1 MEGWSV
7 RALGEGGCVHMEGV
21 ECAWTRRRRMC
32 AYGSVHAWERE
43 DVCIYGRFEC
53 ACMGG
58 CVHMEGVEWRA
69 WGEGDVY
76 LEGVECVCMGRGRV
90 CIWKGGVC
98 VHAWEEGGCV
108 YRRGQMACMGRGRCV
123 FGRGGVCVHGS
134 LFPGP
139 TQLSVAY
146 STVKLGGA
154 WERGYVHG
162 EREGVCI

>member
-1 MEGWSV
+1 MKGWSV
-7 RALGEGGCVHMEGV
+7 RA
-21 ECAWTRRRRMC
+21 
-32 AYGSVHAWERE
+32 
-43 DVCIYGRFEC
+43 
-53 ACMGG
+53 
-58 CVHMEGVEWRA
+58 
-69 WGEGDVY
+69 
-76 LEGVECVCMGRGRV
+76 CMGRGRVCSYGRVHGVCVHGEREGV